1 MRISDWGSDVCSSD
15 PTAVLA
21 HFLVALGVARAV
33 FRTGPAERALFGMGS
48 VFSNTVLLAIPLI
61 FTALGEE
68 AGRRLTLIIT
78 FHSVIIFPVVTV
90 IIGLG
95 LGAGPRSEDPRV
107 AHECVSTVSYRR
119 SPPNDKKKEYI

>member
-21 HFLVALGVARAV
+21 TFLVALGVARAV

-68 AGRRLTLIIT
+68 AGRRLMIIIT

-90 IIGLG
+90 D
-95 LGAGPRSEDPRV
+95 RK
-107 AHECVSTVSYRR
+107 STRLNSRH
-119 SPPNDKKKEYI
+119 